1 MKVGVKVEG
10 IEETLRTLQRLHPSL
25 AENGLRAGVGAVGRE
40 IVKEARRNLA
50 PHKRTGNLARS
61 LGVSTRINRIERSV
75 TGKARTRSGKYDGFY
90 GRFLEFGTKY
100 IAPIAFLSRAGS
112 AVTPRAPGIIAA
124 RIRKQ
129 MPKIIARAK
138 AKGLI

>member
-1 MKVGVKVEG
+1 MNVDVKVEG
-10 IEETLRTLQRLHPSL
+10 TEELLRTLQRLHPSL

-50 PHKRTGNLARS
+50 PHRKTGNLSRS
-61 LGVSTRINRIERSV
+61 LGVSTRINRIERAV

-90 GRFLEFGTKY
+90 GRFLEFGTRY
-100 IAPIAFLSRAGS
+100 IAPVAFLGRAGA
-112 AVTPRAPGIIAA
+112 AVTPKAPAIIAA
-124 RIRKQ
+124 RIRQQ

-138 AKGLI
+138 KKGII